1 MRLLELFCDV
11 DDFYRS
17 YAPQWQRQLIETG
30 QQQRCRQ
37 SRLSDS
43 EIMTIMI
50 HFHQSHYR
58 DFKAFYQRH
67 VAVYLRSEFP
77 ELVSY
82 SRFVELM
89 SRVLVP
95 LCAYLKSRYD
105 TGTGIAYIDSTRIP
119 VCHNKRITRNR
130 VFTDMARL
138 GKSTMGWFY
147 GFKLHLI
154 VNDRGGILGVNV
166 TPGNTD
172 DRVPVPAM
180 TARLWGKL
188 FADKGYISKALHAQ
202 LFEKGIELI
211 TSIRKNMNPQLMTM
225 VDKLLLRKRYIIETI
240 NDQLKNISQ
249 VEHSRHR
256 SITNFMVNLVCAL
269 IAYSH
274 QHKKPAIN
282 INRMTHQ
289 AIMSA

>member
-11 DDFYRS
+11 DDFYS
-17 YAPQWQRQLIETG
+17 SFAPQWQRQLIETG
-30 QQQRCRQ
+30 QKQRCRQ

-67 VAVYLRSEFP
+67 VAVYLCNEFL
-77 ELVSY
+77 ELVSC

-105 TGTGIAYIDSTRIP
+105 TCTGISYIDSTRIP
-119 VCHNKRITRNR
+119 VCHNKRMTRNR

-154 VNDRGGILGVNV
+154 VNDQGGILGVNV

-172 DRVPVPAM
+172 NRVPVPAM
-180 TARLWGKL
+180 TTTLWGK
-188 FADKGYISKALHAQ
+188 
-202 LFEKGIELI
+202 
-211 TSIRKNMNPQLMTM
+211 
-225 VDKLLLRKRYIIETI
+225 
-240 NDQLKNISQ
+240 
-249 VEHSRHR
+249 
-256 SITNFMVNLVCAL
+256 
-269 IAYSH
+269 
-274 QHKKPAIN
+274 
-282 INRMTHQ
+282 
-289 AIMSA
+289 